1 MKIISTLGPSSI
13 NKNFLNFASRE
24 IDLIRLNMSHLSI
37 QKLEKNIKVI
47 KNCKTPICIDTE
59 GAQIRTKIKK
69 KKISS

>member
-37 QKLEKNIKVI
+37 KKLEKNIKI
-47 KNCKTPICIDTE
+47 
-59 GAQIRTKIKK
+59 IKK
-69 KKISS
+69 KLQNTNMYRHGRCSN